1 MSAEHVSTDRSS
13 QVLAFPRVGERRVLQ
28 EAEEASNWMLR
39 RVLHSVT
46 PMLSAAQDRSF
57 MGPLVNEL
65 VSLFQGSRCSIMIL
79 ETPGDLL
86 SALRVAAH
94 FGLPEAALLRD
105 RHNSGVAARVL
116 SDAQPTLI
124 LDRSDFG
131 VRFSDLVPRDD
142 IGSSMCAPIATPHG
156 TIFGVLNV
164 SRVQH
169 TNGPPPFS
177 PVDLE
182 VSDAIAML
190 MGDTLE
196 RLQSREA
203 ERELRERMR
212 AVERLSV
219 LGEVAAGIAHE
230 IANPM
235 ATVRSNVIALSE
247 YMIDLGPLLRQAA
260 GDMASPASDLP
271 HLVEDVREGVA
282 RVEDIITRMKGMVQL
297 DAPNRRDKIDV
308 PAIVGSALR
317 LVRSRLRS
325 QIRIDIPDGLQVL
338 GNSVDLTQVIVN
350 LVVNADDAC
359 TERIE
364 RESAGSHEAVRGL
377 VQVAGRQVDQ
387 RVIITIT
394 DNGTGIEKALLQRI
408 FQPLFTTKGNGK
420 GTGLGLSISRR
431 LVEDQGG
438 RLEVESSIG
447 RGTTFNVVLPAVLS
461 AVDPR
466 RDVLV

>member
-1 MSAEHVSTDRSS
+1 
-13 QVLAFPRVGERRVLQ
+13 
-28 EAEEASNWMLR
+28 
-39 RVLHSVT
+39 
-46 PMLSAAQDRSF
+46 
-57 MGPLVNEL
+57 
-65 VSLFQGSRCSIMIL
+65 
-79 ETPGDLL
+79 
-86 SALRVAAH
+86 
-94 FGLPEAALLRD
+94 
-105 RHNSGVAARVL
+105 
-116 SDAQPTLI
+116 
-124 LDRSDFG
+124 
-131 VRFSDLVPRDD
+131 
-142 IGSSMCAPIATPHG
+142 
-156 TIFGVLNV
+156 
-164 SRVQH
+164 
-169 TNGPPPFS
+169 
-177 PVDLE
+177 
-182 VSDAIAML
+182 

-247 YMIDLGPLLRQAA
+247 YMIDLGPLLRQAV
-260 GDMASPASDLP
+260 GDMMSPANDLP

-297 DAPNRRDKIDV
+297 DAPNRRDNIDV
-308 PAIVGSALR
+308 PTIVGSALR

-325 QIRIDIPDGLQVL
+325 QIRVDIPDGLQVL
-338 GNSVDLTQVIVN
+338 GNSVDLIQVIVN

-364 RESAGSHEAVRGL
+364 REGSGSHEAVRGL

-394 DNGTGIEKALLQRI
+394 DNGTGIDKALLQRI

-447 RGTTFNVVLPAVLS
+447 RGTTFSVVLPGVLS

-466 RDVLV
+466 RDALV